1 MTRAQQYV
9 SSLMENVS
17 EGLIA
22 SDDHRI
28 TFAKIREK
36 LADTEDFENELRSLY
51 KVQGLSEFALSLM
64 WVAERVEADP
74 TKIDYDVEEQGLV
87 VERYREAVGDAAAAP
102 LGDLPTP
109 EPFAETP
116 VEPQEEIAQPEPV
129 VEETTAPAVEETPE
143 MPTHLQMETPG
154 HIAESEK
161 AVYAPP
167 SGVDQSTFGP
177 LIERFVEAMQSGS
190 EERDGLHSQVLAE
203 ANALAASGSG
213 APADLQEFCQYLI
226 EFLTYIH
233 DNDFMDDVRV
243 MNILS
248 NVSSPVTSWAQ
259 GGGGAGLLDE
269 GIEILKTFKSLF
281 E

>member
-1 MTRAQQYV
+1 MTRAQLYV
-9 SSLMENVS
+9 STLMENVS

-22 SDDHRI
+22 SDEHRI

-64 WVAERVEADP
+64 WVADRVEADP
-74 TKIDYDVEEQGLV
+74 SKIEYDVEEQGLV
-87 VERYREAVGDAAAAP
+87 VERFREAVGDAAPAP
-102 LGDLPTP
+102 LDDLPTP
-109 EPFAETP
+109 EPFVESP
-116 VEPQEEIAQPEPV
+116 VQQQEEVVLAEPV
-129 VEETTAPAVEETPE
+129 VEETPAPVVEETPE

-154 HIAESEK
+154 HIDESEK

-167 SGVDQSTFGP
+167 SAVDQSAFGP
-177 LIERFVEAMQSGS
+177 LIERFIEAMQSGS
-190 EERDGLHSQVLAE
+190 EEREGLHSQVLAE
-203 ANALAASGSG
+203 ANALAAPGSG
-213 APADLQEFCQYLI
+213 APSDLQEFCQYLI
-226 EFLTYIH
+226 EFLTYIR
-233 DNDFMDDVRV
+233 DNGFMDDVRV

-248 NVSSPVTSWAQ
+248 NVSGPVTSWAQ
-259 GGGGAGLLDE
+259 GAGGTGLLDE